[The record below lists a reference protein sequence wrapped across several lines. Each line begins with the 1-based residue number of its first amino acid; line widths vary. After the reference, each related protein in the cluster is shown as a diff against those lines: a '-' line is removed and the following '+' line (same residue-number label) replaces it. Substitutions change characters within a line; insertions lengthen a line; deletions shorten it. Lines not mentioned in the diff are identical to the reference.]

1 MLVLVSGSVEGMV
14 LGADDA
20 YSFQSF
26 DMLATL
32 SMHTV
37 NELRLGM
44 LGVRPGF

>member
-20 YSFQSF
+20 HSFRSF

-37 NELRLGM
+37 NELRLGV
-44 LGVRPGF
+44 LGDRPGF